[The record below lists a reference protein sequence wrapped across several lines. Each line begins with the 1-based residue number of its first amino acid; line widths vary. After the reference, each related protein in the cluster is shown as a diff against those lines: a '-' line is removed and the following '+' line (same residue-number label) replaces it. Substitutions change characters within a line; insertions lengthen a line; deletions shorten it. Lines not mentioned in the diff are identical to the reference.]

1 MTRGLRNNNPLNI
14 RRGNTCWQ
22 GMTKEQN
29 DKSFVQFKSMAYGY
43 RAVWRTLNTYFY
55 RFLMQ
60 KKPFCVETIIHRWA
74 PPVEN
79 DTKAYISTVTSL
91 TGIGETEKLP
101 APDKVHSYPQL
112 SNLISAMTVM
122 ENGIPMSEVDRDAIL
137 EGYRLA
143 FPDNRWALTDFLL
156 DMDEYK
162 DW

>member
-1 MTRGLRNNNPLNI
+1 MRGLKNNNPLNI
-14 RRGNTCWQ
+14 RHSKDQWQ
-22 GMTKEQN
+22 GASIPQT
-29 DKSFVQFKSMAYGY
+29 DKDFVQFKTMAYGY

-60 KKPFCVETIIHRWA
+60 KKPFCVETIINRWA

-122 ENGIPMSEVDRDAIL
+122 ENGIPMSAVDKDAIL

-143 FPDNRWALTDFLL
+143 FPDACQALAEFLTSE
-156 DMDEYK
+156 DEYK